1 MLLRTAVR
9 ILWHEKEKY
18 AGAVAG
24 VALAV
29 FLVILQGGF
38 YFGFRRDITVVLDS
52 VDADVWVVPRNQPL
66 FDGWVAMDDLGYW
79 KILGHPDVQGVS
91 RIVWGYAPWR
101 LPQTGGK
108 DTVEV
113 MGMEFDGGVRLKLA
127 LPRTDLSALLRPD
140 GHVLVSRKD
149 QEKLGVDGYRRPG
162 IEINGREAIP
172 VGSAGDVHLFTTAGF
187 VLTDLDNGRSFLR
200 MPEGLTTY
208 IVCKLRPAADRERV
222 RRALERALPDHEVL
236 TTGQFHERAASYW
249 TERTSIGPL
258 LALCSVLSVVVGFLI
273 VMLAFYVSTIEKI
286 PVFACMKALGASN
299 GEVVTILVFQAIIV
313 LTLGCLLG
321 GLGLYGAAWVLT
333 YTSISVRITPELV
346 AAGLGVTILCSGASS
361 LLSIRKLISAD
372 PGEAF
377 R

>member
-18 AGAVAG
+18 GGAVAG

-52 VDADVWVVPRNQPL
+52 IDADIWVIPKNQPL
-66 FDGWVAMDDLGYW
+66 FDGWVAMDDLCYW
-79 KILGHPDVQGVS
+79 KMMGHPDVAGLS
-91 RIVWGYAPWR
+91 RVVWGYAPWR
-101 LPQTGGK
+101 LPDTGGK

-113 MGMEFDGGVRLKLA
+113 LGVEFDSGIRLKLD
-127 LPRTDLSALLRPD
+127 LPPTDLSALLRPD
-140 GHVLVSRKD
+140 GHVLVSNKD
-149 QEKLGVDGYRRPG
+149 AEKLGVDRYRRDG
-162 IEINGREAIP
+162 IEINGRKAIP

-187 VLTDLDNGRSFLR
+187 VLTNLDNGRDFLR
-200 MPEGLTTY
+200 KSEGQASY
-208 IVCKLRPAADRERV
+208 FVCKCRPGADVDRV
-222 RRALERALPDHEVL
+222 RRALQRAMPEHDVMA
-236 TTGQFHERAASYW
+236 TRQFHEQTATYW
-249 TERTSIGPL
+249 TTRTSIGPL

-299 GEVVTILVFQAIIV
+299 VEVVTILVSQAAIV
-313 LTLGCLLG
+313 LALGCLIG
-321 GLGLYGAAWVLT
+321 GAGLKAATCVLAHT
-333 YTSISVRITPELV
+333 TISVQITPELV
-346 AAGLGVTILCSGASS
+346 AAGLGVTILCSGISS